1 MTLLD
6 LLHLMR
12 KHLRVVIALPIVCAV
27 AMGIFSFAIMPNSY
41 TSDTTFYVLSQ
52 QSNSNNA
59 SSAVSDLNAGQMI
72 ANDIATLAN
81 SDFVLEDSAKSL
93 GMQSLKGYKVSVTSA
108 TTSRVITLSV
118 TGKDAQGSA
127 DVANAVANSISKIAK
142 DSMGVDGFNIIDAAK
157 TPTAPSGPN
166 RVLYTA
172 VAFLAGLFVAIAGIV
187 LIDMLNTKIRDA
199 DDAEE
204 TLGIPVVGR
213 MPMMKAGR

>member
-1 MTLLD
+1 
-6 LLHLMR
+6 
-12 KHLRVVIALPIVCAV
+12 
-27 AMGIFSFAIMPNSY
+27 
-41 TSDTTFYVLSQ
+41 
-52 QSNSNNA
+52 
-59 SSAVSDLNAGQMI
+59 
-72 ANDIATLAN
+72 
-81 SDFVLEDSAKSL
+81 
-93 GMQSLKGYKVSVTSA
+93 MQSLSGYKVSVTSA
-108 TTSRVITLSV
+108 TNSRVITLSV

-213 MPMMKAGR
+213 MPTMKAGR